1 MTTELRLWLSKR
13 KDKLVEL
20 LEQNKAAELISMCP
34 VELREDMYQLLFEL
48 YTDPEVE
55 FDDITL
61 GEAPNDDS
69 WYGINSYS
77 FVQGMNLSWKDA
89 KYVSVK
95 KAKNGVYPLTLV
107 TGLARGLRGIVFN
120 SQKDAFLFVD
130 KLRKYEPSW
139 AALPY
144 KIPARAVR
152 DDYVEIE
159 TPIGKAYIC
168 AEGKE
173 KLDTVQ
179 HTPSKELADNNIR
192 KKQTALAEKLLPEDF
207 IKDELDKLFPEQD
220 VHSFTKGP
228 GIHYDEYHLQIS
240 WRTGMI
246 ELGDEVV
253 IDAITKICNNNVKYT
268 HKYSSTYIFKWAG
281 TVREQLNDLAI
292 EIYKKYGVEDQD
304 YNDSL
309 LARGIFN

>member
-1 MTTELRLWLSKR
+1 MTQELKKWLSTR

-34 VELREDMYQLLFEL
+34 VELREDMYQVLLEL
-48 YTDPEVE
+48 YNDPEIE
-55 FDDITL
+55 FNDITL

-69 WYGINSYS
+69 WYGINSYR
-77 FVQGMNLSWKDA
+77 FHETR
-89 KYVSVK
+89 YVAVK

-107 TGLARGLRGIVFN
+107 TSLARGLRGIVFN

-130 KLRKYEPSW
+130 KLRKYDPTW
-139 AALPY
+139 TALPY
-144 KIPARAVR
+144 KIPTRSVR

-159 TPIGKAYIC
+159 TPVGKAYMC

-179 HTPSKELADNNIR
+179 HTPPKELADNNIR
-192 KKQTALAEKLLPEDF
+192 KKQTALAEKLLPKDF
-207 IKDELDKLFPEQD
+207 IVDKLDKLFPEQN
-220 VHSFTKGP
+220 VHSFMQGP
-228 GIHYDEYHLQIS
+228 GISHDEYHLQLS
-240 WRTGMI
+240 WGTGMT

-281 TVREQLNDLAI
+281 TIREQLNDLAI
-292 EIYKKYGVEDQD
+292 EIYKKYGVDEQD

-309 LARGIFN
+309 LARGIFK

>member
-1 MTTELRLWLSKR
+1 MTQELKKWLSTR

-20 LEQNKAAELISMCP
+20 LEQNKATELIAMCP
-34 VELREDMYQLLFEL
+34 VELREDMYQLLLDL
-48 YTDPEVE
+48 YTDPEMD
-55 FDDITL
+55 FDDTTL

-69 WYGINSYS
+69 WYGINSYR
-77 FVQGMNLSWKDA
+77 FYGMNLSWKEA
-89 KYVSVK
+89 KYVAVK

-139 AALPY
+139 TALPY
-144 KIPARAVR
+144 KIPVLAVR

-159 TPIGKAYIC
+159 TPVGKAYMC

-179 HTPSKELADNNIR
+179 HTPPKELADINIR
-192 KKQTALAEKLLPEDF
+192 RKQTALADKLLPKDF
-207 IKDELDKLFPEQD
+207 IVDELDKLFPEQD
-220 VHSFTKGP
+220 VHSFMNGP
-228 GIHYDEYHLQIS
+228 GIRHDEYHLQLS

-253 IDAITKICNNNVKYT
+253 IDAITKICNDNVKYT
-268 HKYSSTYIFKWAG
+268 HKYSSTYVFKWAG

-292 EIYKKYGVEDQD
+292 EI
-304 YNDSL
+304 
-309 LARGIFN
+309 